1 MLLRERDASVL
12 EQPNLEW
19 YRKAAKRLLKAARA
33 ADAEARGRLAETLG
47 PLPEPLRLADVQR
60 AVAREH
66 GYGSWPAFRR
76 AVLEAQGATVRS
88 VSRIGIG
95 GVEAYEASATDL
107 AAAVGRG
114 DPLALR
120 RVRTHVA
127 RLARLS
133 DATLTTRPL
142 ARADARLVVAREY
155 GFPTW
160 PALTEGVGAVR
171 ERVEHSPG
179 WQGQEGRPMGE
190 AIEAI
195 REGDPE
201 RLRALLQAH
210 PELANAQAVRD
221 ETLLS
226 SIAQPDVFGTDL
238 RAGLGVDPRCVQVL
252 VEAGADLDVPLQIA
266 SCFDRVELVGLLL
279 AAGGRPGA
287 RHVWGISAFET
298 AIYHGAHEAADVL
311 AANAPIEPPAFWVY
325 AGLGRVDLLERSLD
339 REGRIR
345 EEARRDRPNLSDV
358 GWNPDAEPPD
368 DEATLLAEALTHAA
382 RNGRYAA
389 VEWLLDHGADIDA
402 GPFQGLTPLHMAILS
417 ADRRMVELLLARGA
431 DRTRRDRI
439 YDGLPEGWIAHVR
452 GAGQIREL
460 LR

>member
-12 EQPNLEW
+12 DQPNLEW
-19 YRKAAKRLLKAARA
+19 YRKEAKRLLKAARGEDPA
-33 ADAEARGRLAETLG
+33 ALARLGEALGTLPG
-47 PLPEPLRLADVQR
+47 ELRLADVQR

-66 GYGSWPAFRR
+66 GYGSWPVFRR

-88 VSRIGIG
+88 VSRIGID
-95 GVEAYEASATDL
+95 GVEAYDANARGL
-107 AAAVGRG
+107 AAAVGRA
-114 DPLALR
+114 DPVALK

-133 DATLTTRPL
+133 DATLAGGRL
-142 ARADARLVVAREY
+142 ARADARLVVAREF

-160 PALTEGVGAVR
+160 QALAEGVGRVR
-171 ERVEHSPG
+171 DRVEHSPG

-195 REGDPE
+195 RQGDPD

-221 ETLLS
+221 ESLLS
-226 SIAQPDVFGTDL
+226 SIAQPDVFGDHL
-238 RAGLGVDPRCVQVL
+238 RAELGVDPRCVQVL

-266 SCFDRVELVGLLL
+266 SCFDRVELVRLLL
-279 AAGGRPGA
+279 AAGGRAGA
-287 RHVWGISAFET
+287 RDIWGITAFET

-311 AANAPIEPPAFWVY
+311 AERAPIEPPAFWVY
-325 AGLGRVDLLERSLD
+325 AGLGRIDLLEAALD
-339 REGRIR
+339 ARGRIR

-358 GWNPDAEPPD
+358 GWNPDAPPPD

-382 RNGRYAA
+382 RNGRYQA

-431 DRTRRDRI
+431 DKTRRDRI
-439 YDGLPEGWIAHVR
+439 HDGLPEGWIAHVR
-452 GAGQIREL
+452 GAEPIRDL
-460 LR
+460 LT